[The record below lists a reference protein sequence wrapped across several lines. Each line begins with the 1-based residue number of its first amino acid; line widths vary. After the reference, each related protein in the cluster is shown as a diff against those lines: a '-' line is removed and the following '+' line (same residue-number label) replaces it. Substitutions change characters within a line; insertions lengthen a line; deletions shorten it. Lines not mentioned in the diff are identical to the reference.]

1 MRQNPGISLTRPLE
15 ASINRSR
22 AFNKEEITTCYEN
35 MEGVMIKYQFI
46 PVKIFNVD
54 AVGINTVRKAV
65 KIVGENGGIRVGTA
79 VSLERG

>member
-1 MRQNPGISLTRPLE
+1 
-15 ASINRSR
+15 
-22 AFNKEEITTCYEN
+22 
-35 MEGVMIKYQFI
+35 MIKYQFI

-79 VSLERG
+79 VSWERG